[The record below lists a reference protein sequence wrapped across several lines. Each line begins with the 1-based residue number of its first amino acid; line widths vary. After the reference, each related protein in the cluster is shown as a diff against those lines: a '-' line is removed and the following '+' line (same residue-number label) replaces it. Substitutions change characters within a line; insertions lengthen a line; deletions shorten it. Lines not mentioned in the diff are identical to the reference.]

1 VPLYVPPTA
10 DSSSSSP
17 AACFFEEDE
26 EDLSSSPWLCQFVFV
41 ASFAFVNS
49 LLTSVYVRFTSS
61 GFPSV
66 AELDLLVV
74 SVVTTLLFF
83 RRFLMLRVPVAFS
96 SEEE

>member
-1 VPLYVPPTA
+1 MPLYVPPAA
-10 DSSSSSP
+10 DSSSSPP
-17 AACFFEEDE
+17 AACFFE

-66 AELDLLVV
+66 AELGLLVV
-74 SVVTTLLFF
+74 SVVTTPLFF
-83 RRFLMLRVPVAFS
+83 RRFLTLRVPVAFS

>member
-1 VPLYVPPTA
+1 MPLYVPPAT
-10 DSSSSSP
+10 DSSSPP
-17 AACFFEEDE
+17 AARFFEEDE

-66 AELDLLVV
+66 AELGLLVV
-74 SVVTTLLFF
+74 WVVTTLLFF
-83 RRFLMLRVPVAFS
+83 RRFLTLRVPAFS